1 MTSYS
6 RDYDGTTNST
16 IQTFTGEMFDV
27 FNPQMEH
34 INLKDISHALSM
46 LCRYGGH
53 CREFYSV
60 AEHCVLMAGHF
71 EKSGE
76 PELARAALLHDATEA
91 YMGDVVRPL
100 KSQLPLYR
108 DVENRLQRL
117 IFLNYGVYSEV
128 PKEVKIAD
136 LCITTDEREML
147 LLPRPWSIDPVEPL
161 GVELQCWTHDQA
173 EQAWL
178 DSYWRLFP

>member
-1 MTSYS
+1 MSSS

-27 FNPQMEH
+27 FSPHMEQ

-53 CREFYSV
+53 SREFYSV
-60 AEHCVLMAGHF
+60 AEHCVLMAEHF
-71 EKSGE
+71 VGRGEKD
-76 PELARAALLHDATEA
+76 LARAALLHDATEA

-100 KSQLPLYR
+100 KGQLPLYR
-108 DVENRLQRL
+108 EVEGRLQTL
-117 IFLNYGVYSEV
+117 IFMKYGIYDQV
-128 PKEVKIAD
+128 PHGVKEAD
-136 LCITTDEREML
+136 LRITTDERDML
-147 LLPRPWSIDPVEPL
+147 MLPRPWSIDPVEPL
-161 GVELQCWTHDQA
+161 GVMLQCWTHDQA

>member
-1 MTSYS
+1 MTFSS
-6 RDYDGTTNST
+6 IDPDGRTNST

-27 FNPQMEH
+27 FNPRMEQ

-53 CREFYSV
+53 SREFYSV

-71 EKSGE
+71 EDVGDRT
-76 PELARAALLHDATEA
+76 LARAALLHDTTEA

-108 DVENRLQRL
+108 TVEDRLQAL
-117 IFLNYGVYSEV
+117 IFTKYGVYDQI
-128 PKEVKIAD
+128 PREVKIAD
-136 LCITTDEREML
+136 LRITTDEREML
-147 LLPRPWSIDPVEPL
+147 MLPRPWSIDPVEPL